1 MRKIHGTKIKLPVGY
16 AYTLVP
22 PTALIKP
29 VPPLP
34 ASTSATTDIA
44 QSRDFVKVLV
54 ALFQVI
60 YSSWT
65 LYEVRGNQIELFG
78 FFSFSL
84 TVAPYAVMSV
94 INLMGSLLV
103 PVYPTVF
110 LVRSE
115 VMNEAESRVNGEFG
129 GVVGSLQP
137 LKVNSL
143 TTGQVTDDSAS
154 ARYLKPAC
162 APFERIDLRVGCLTL
177 GREGPLPIV
186 RSRNDGIWKICL
198 FAFSFF
204 GRAFTLLGLI
214 VMISIITFGI
224 MLYVSHSHT
233 RFLIP
238 LPIHQQ
244 FIMVWLVGG
253 SVGGLLYGINFGR
266 DLWTLSDKPR
276 MRIHEMFQRVA
287 LSSAAIGGLVGVGKM
302 IKEYG
307 DCRSL

>member
-29 VPPLP
+29 MPTP
-34 ASTSATTDIA
+34 TSAITDIA
-44 QSRDFVKVLV
+44 QSRDFVKILV

-65 LYEVRGNQIELFG
+65 LYEARGNQIELFG

-110 LVRSE
+110 LIRSE
-115 VMNEAESRVNGEFG
+115 VMDEVESRVGGKSFG

-137 LKVNSL
+137 LNVKSL
-143 TTGQVTDDSAS
+143 TTEQVTDDSE
-154 ARYLKPAC
+154 LEPAC
-162 APFERIDLRVGCLTL
+162 TRFERIDLRVGGLTL
-177 GREGPLPIV
+177 GSEGLPPIY
-186 RSRNDGIWKICL
+186 RSPTDGTWKIYL

-204 GRAFTLLGLI
+204 SRAFALLGLI
-214 VMISIITFGI
+214 LMISLITFGI
-224 MLYVSHSHT
+224 MLYLSHSHV
-233 RFLIP
+233 RLSIQLSIQQHLI
-238 LPIHQQ
+238 LA
-244 FIMVWLVGG
+244 WLLVG
-253 SVGGLLYGINFGR
+253 SVVGLLYGINVRR
-266 DLWTLSDKPR
+266 DLWTLSDNPR
-276 MRIHEMFQRVA
+276 MRIVVEMIPRVVGGFVA
-287 LSSAAIGGLVGVGKM
+287 MGGLVVVGKM

-307 DCRSL
+307 DCRRL

>member
-1 MRKIHGTKIKLPVGY
+1 MRKMHGTKIKLPVGY

-29 VPPLP
+29 MPT
-34 ASTSATTDIA
+34 STSAITDIA

-65 LYEVRGNQIELFG
+65 LYEARGNQVELFG
-78 FFSFSL
+78 PISFSL

-115 VMNEAESRVNGEFG
+115 VMNEAESRVGGEFG

-137 LKVNSL
+137 QALKVNSL
-143 TTGQVTDDSAS
+143 TTGQVTDDLAS
-154 ARYLKPAC
+154 ARYLEPAC
-162 APFERIDLRVGCLTL
+162 ARFERIDLRVGCLTF
-177 GREGPLPIV
+177 GREGWLPIV
-186 RSRNDGIWKICL
+186 RSRDDGIWKICL

-204 GRAFTLLGLI
+204 SRAFALFCLI

-224 MLYVSHSHT
+224 MLYLSHS
-233 RFLIP
+233 RARLSIQQLLI
-238 LPIHQQ
+238 LA
-244 FIMVWLVGG
+244 WLVDG
-253 SVGGLLYGINFGR
+253 SAVGLLYGINFRR

-276 MRIHEMFQRVA
+276 MRIVNEMIQRVA
-287 LSSAAIGGLVGVGKM
+287 FSTLAIGGLVVVGMM

-307 DCRSL
+307 DCRRL